1 MESTMQYPSLVRL
14 ASFTAAILLFCT
26 LTPFLAGQTPDAQA
40 SEPQSWTKTSE
51 SQTAN
56 MNPTR
61 TTESHNKSANQT
73 VDHQTVERLG
83 ADGHYEPFYDVEKS
97 RSR

>member
-1 MESTMQYPSLVRL
+1 MRYLSLIKL
-14 ASFTAAILLFCT
+14 ALFTAAILLFCT
-26 LTPFLAGQTPDAQA
+26 FTPFLAAQTPDAQA

-61 TTESHNKSANQT
+61 TTESHHKSANQT
-73 VDHQTVERLG
+73 VDNQTVERLW
-83 ADGHYEPFYDVEKS
+83 ADGHYEPFYDVEKAS
-97 RSR
+97 VQVNS